1 MIIGISGYAKAG
13 KDTIGR
19 IIQYMHC
26 KNVGDIGLEEML
38 KYYDNHEWWLEDQSG
53 WEIKKY
59 AGKLKQI
66 ASLLTGIPV
75 ESFEDQE
82 VKNSYLNCDWNHD
95 GKRMLVI
102 EFLQKLGTESIRDI
116 IHPNAWVL
124 ALMSDYKPS
133 YERDIYKH
141 NDGQSTA
148 SLRKD
153 GLLEKELLEKENWN
167 LINTFSDGFPKWIVT
182 DVRFP
187 NEAKAIKD
195 RGGIIIRVDRP
206 GIKPINPHPSETAL
220 DNWEFDY
227 KIANVSDFKALAFT
241 VQTILEKT

>member
-82 VKNSYLNCDWNHD
+82 VKNSYLNSDWDHD
-95 GKRMLVI
+95 GKRMLVR

-124 ALMSDYKPS
+124 ALMSDYKALATYQYGILDLGEP
-133 YERDIYKH
+133 
-141 NDGQSTA
+141 G
-148 SLRKD
+148 
-153 GLLEKELLEKENWN
+153 
-167 LINTFSDGFPKWIVT
+167 GFESKNSCVVYPNWIVT

>member
-82 VKNSYLNCDWNHD
+82 VKNSYLNSDWDHD
-95 GKRMLVI
+95 GKRMLVR

-124 ALMSDYKPS
+124 ALMSDYKAL
-133 YERDIYKH
+133 
-141 NDGQSTA
+141 STYQFGILDLGEPGGFEPKN
-148 SLRKD
+148 SSVVYP
-153 GLLEKELLEKENWN
+153 NW
-167 LINTFSDGFPKWIVT
+167 IIT

-195 RGGIIIRVDRP
+195 KGGIIIRVDRP
-206 GIKPINPHPSETAL
+206 GVKPINPHPSETAL